1 MNNLNQNTKVCAIIP
16 FYNEKDFLLEVVS
29 ETLNFVDNIIA
40 VNDGSD
46 DGSEKTITDLERVQV
61 ISLNRNYGKGYA
73 LQVGF
78 NESINQ
84 NYRTVITLDADKQ
97 HNPAF
102 IPKFISQLNNFDI
115 VIGNRLNS
123 IKDMPI
129 QRILSNKITSS
140 LLSLK
145 TGQQILDSQCGF
157 RAYKTELLRIVK
169 TVSFRYEAESE
180 MIVNASRAG
189 FKIGFVNI
197 STIYGNEKSK
207 MNPAKAILDFIK
219 ILFK

>member
-1 MNNLNQNTKVCAIIP
+1 LNNLNQNTKVCAIIP